1 MTEEG
6 SKVSQRD
13 DHTVDDQVETLASQR
28 SPAEQV
34 QPAALALVWRN
45 HWVRAIT
52 YALLI
57 ALALFVLYEARP
69 RYMFALQVAL
79 IGFALAY
86 MLNPLVDLLMRLRIR
101 RAFAVGVT
109 YLLVA
114 ALVFAGSLVVTQVV
128 TELANFVTLV
138 PAAFDTLTNIFA
150 NVQGWVTG
158 WLDRLP
164 GFLTDRFGALD
175 PDGEISLQIRDRLVT
190 LLQDLGTG
198 FGTALEGFLSGGA
211 DMLYSSA
218 TAVISTTAQ
227 VALIFLVSVYF
238 LYDYPRFVANFR
250 RHIPVKYRPV
260 LADVADKADVAVGGY
275 VRGQL
280 LISVVLGVM
289 VWIGL
294 SLVGVPLAT
303 AIAFIAALFNLVPY
317 LGPVIGAVPAVL
329 LGLTVS
335 PLTAVLAIV
344 VFIVAN
350 QLEANLLSPMI
361 LSRSTNLHPVTVLL
375 AIMTGLSLYG
385 LVGALVAVPIVALFK
400 VLLEDYVLR
409 RPEFASVPPP
419 TLDPQNDE
427 PDDEF

>member
-1 MTEEG
+1 MA
-6 SKVSQRD
+6 QRD
-13 DHTVDDQVETLASQR
+13 DQPLLSEVEPHRQVEDLSVR
-28 SPAEQV
+28 SGRPEAR
-34 QPAALALVWRN
+34 PAALALVWRN

-57 ALALFVLYEARP
+57 ALVLFALYDARA

-86 MLNPLVDLLMRLRIR
+86 MLNPLVDRLMRWRVR
-101 RAFAVGVT
+101 RGLAVAVT
-109 YLLVA
+109 YLLLL
-114 ALVFAGSLVVTQVV
+114 ALIAAGSLVVTQVV

-138 PAAFDTLTNIFA
+138 PAAFDTLTGIFA

-158 WLDRLP
+158 WIDRLP
-164 GFLTDRFGALD
+164 DFLSDRFGALD
-175 PDGEISLQIRDRLVT
+175 PEGEISLQIRDRLVT
-190 LLQDLGTG
+190 IMQDLGTG

-211 DMLYSSA
+211 GMLYSGA

-227 VALIFLVSVYF
+227 VALIVLASVYF
-238 LYDYPRFVANFR
+238 LYDYPRFLANFR
-250 RHIPVKYRPV
+250 RHIPVRYRPV
-260 LADVADKADVAVGGY
+260 LADVAGKADVAVGGY

-280 LISVVLGVM
+280 LISVVLGVL
-289 VWIGL
+289 VWAGL
-294 SLVGVPLAT
+294 SIVGVPLAT
-303 AIAFIAALFNLVPY
+303 AIAFIAAVFNLIPY

-344 VFIVAN
+344 VFIIAN
-350 QLEANLLSPMI
+350 QLEANILSPMI

-385 LVGALVAVPIVALFK
+385 LVGALVAVPVVALFK
-400 VLLEDYVLR
+400 VLIEDYVLM

-419 TLDPQNDE
+419 PLGVADEE
-427 PDDEF
+427 PDDPF

>member
-1 MTEEG
+1 M
-6 SKVSQRD
+6 SQRD